1 MTHTTVSGEGASHQQ
16 IMDSLHLVHAAPG
29 SIRLRVTDTNIKP
42 ILKTFLK
49 HLWQQD
55 GIGEVDLN
63 QQTNTI
69 AIAFDQNKLPLP
81 QMLSLLQ
88 ELGVSQQPVSSEE
101 KIDFFAAWKST
112 EFWKEQGLDFIPLM
126 AGLAVTGGLGISG
139 WAALPVYFIAS
150 SATRQ
155 VIDLTRGREHFQAEP
170 EHERD
175 TIEHSELRIQNF
187 KVVHEIPGRVR
198 FHVPRLAQDRAYVL
212 RLQRLL
218 KADAQV
224 KNFRINSD
232 AASVAIAYEP
242 KEITISHWLEL
253 LQTAQEEA
261 TANSSNAQTPIPAIT
276 TRQLQQ
282 HDESD
287 EVAFTLVPENSFG
300 LPLSTDLESSFWAEL
315 KPPALSLSLAFMA
328 NFPLQTAPD

>member
-1 MTHTTVSGEGASHQQ
+1 M
-16 IMDSLHLVHAAPG
+16 HLVHAAPG
-29 SIRLRVTDTNIKP
+29 HIRLRVTDTNIKP

-49 HLWQQD
+49 QLWQQD
-55 GIGEVDLN
+55 GVGEVDLN
-63 QQTNTI
+63 QQTGTI
-69 AIAFDQNKLPLP
+69 SIAFDENKLPLP

-88 ELGVSQQPVSSEE
+88 ELGVSQQPVSSEDKIEE
-101 KIDFFAAWKST
+101 KIDFFAAWKSA

-126 AGLAVTGGLGISG
+126 AGLAVTGGLGLSG

-155 VIDLTRGREHFQAEP
+155 VIDLTRSGKEDKETRGQE
-170 EHERD
+170 D
-175 TIEHSELRIQNF
+175 IKTIENSEFRIQNF

-198 FHVPRLAQDRAYVL
+198 FHVPQLAQDRAYAL

-218 KADAQV
+218 TADAQV

-242 KEITISHWLEL
+242 KEIALSYWLEL
-253 LQTAQEEA
+253 LQAVQEEA
-261 TANSSNAQTPIPAIT
+261 RANNNNAQTPIPAIAT
-276 TRQLQQ
+276 ERELQQ
-282 HDESD
+282 QDESD
-287 EVAFTLVPENSFG
+287 AIAFTLLPENSFG
-300 LPLSTDLESSFWAEL
+300 LPLVTDLESSFWAEL
-315 KPPALSLSLAFMA
+315 KPPALSLSLSFMA